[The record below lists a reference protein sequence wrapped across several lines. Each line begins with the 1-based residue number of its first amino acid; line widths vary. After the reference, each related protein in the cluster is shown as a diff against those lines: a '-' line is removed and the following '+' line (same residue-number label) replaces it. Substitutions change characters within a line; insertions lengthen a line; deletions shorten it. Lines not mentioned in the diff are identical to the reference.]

1 MKKLVKKIKKN
12 RHDRAIKTVA
22 LAELEQTPSVLK
34 LRASEVAKI
43 TEVLEL
49 PVEQAMAIK
58 KRFVTLNK
66 IEEKTII
73 VKDWLDDSIQIV
85 KIK

>member
-1 MKKLVKKIKKN
+1 MKKTLKKINKN
-12 RHDRAIKTVA
+12 RHMKAMKVVA
-22 LAELEQTPSVLK
+22 LAELEQVPSILK

-49 PVEQAMAIK
+49 PVEQAMALK

-66 IEEKTII
+66 IEEKTIV
-73 VKDWLDDSIQIV
+73 VKDWLDDSVQIV